1 MTYNNKAK
9 LKTLYVRQILEEE
22 TDAERGL
29 SMRQIIERLEQH
41 EIKAERKSVYRDI
54 EVLREFGCDICSYQR
69 NPVEYALIRRQFK
82 LPELMLMV
90 DAVQS
95 NKALTVRQ
103 STALETNIKLLASDH
118 DRALME
124 RKIHVPGRIKT
135 NADSV
140 FGNVDVIH
148 GAMRLKR
155 KVEFAYHRRNIE
167 GERREARGGRPHA
180 LTPVEVNHADGF
192 YYMAAWDDGHSNMV
206 EYRLHRMGK
215 ASVSDS
221 RATRNAEIDHHA
233 YDEDRLEYFG
243 RFGGE
248 EIATRLDVRAD
259 KVEIVL
265 DRFGDGA
272 EISKTDDET
281 AKTFVKVRKSEQ
293 FFGWIA
299 GMENTVKIAGP
310 DNLVREYIS
319 YLQELLSEPEALNAY
334 QNDTRRSKDEARNRN
349 QTSEPSARR

>member
-124 RKIHVPGRIKT
+124 RKIHVPD
-135 NADSV
+135 AS
-140 FGNVDVIH
+140 
-148 GAMRLKR
+148 
-155 KVEFAYHRRNIE
+155 RRMPT
-167 GERREARGGRPHA
+167 A
-180 LTPVEVNHADGF
+180 F
-192 YYMAAWDDGHSNMV
+192 S
-206 EYRLHRMGK
+206 
-215 ASVSDS
+215 
-221 RATRNAEIDHHA
+221 ATS
-233 YDEDRLEYFG
+233 
-243 RFGGE
+243 
-248 EIATRLDVRAD
+248 T
-259 KVEIVL
+259 
-265 DRFGDGA
+265 
-272 EISKTDDET
+272 
-281 AKTFVKVRKSEQ
+281 
-293 FFGWIA
+293 
-299 GMENTVKIAGP
+299 
-310 DNLVREYIS
+310 
-319 YLQELLSEPEALNAY
+319 
-334 QNDTRRSKDEARNRN
+334 
-349 QTSEPSARR
+349 

>member
-41 EIKAERKSVYRDI
+41 EIKAERKSVYRDL

-103 STALETNIKLLASDH
+103 STALETNIKLIASDH

-192 YYMAAWDDGHSNMV
+192 QSARPSSVAAPSRPRSSRTRPCWFRIIRFSPLPPLFSFAILRPL
-206 EYRLHRMGK
+206 EI
-215 ASVSDS
+215 S
-221 RATRNAEIDHHA
+221 RAC
-233 YDEDRLEYFG
+233 
-243 RFGGE
+243 
-248 EIATRLDVRAD
+248 
-259 KVEIVL
+259 
-265 DRFGDGA
+265 
-272 EISKTDDET
+272 
-281 AKTFVKVRKSEQ
+281 
-293 FFGWIA
+293 
-299 GMENTVKIAGP
+299 P
-310 DNLVREYIS
+310 
-319 YLQELLSEPEALNAY
+319 P
-334 QNDTRRSKDEARNRN
+334 
-349 QTSEPSARR
+349 PSAFRPRPTCRHRHRSL